1 MPETKLFENV
11 LVPIDDSA
19 SSMMAQGVAAMIAKK
34 TGSKVTVFHVIQEF
48 MLGYRIAPEIH
59 DELESTVLQHADKT
73 VNSALAL
80 FNEEGV
86 SASAE
91 TTRSSDPAE
100 SILKFAEKNIDLIVM
115 GVHGENEKDQYTLGS
130 VTRKVIT
137 HVKVPTLITK
147 KRSLLSNLLVCVD
160 GSEHST
166 RALEVAVRL
175 AEKMGSRITLL
186 NVQDQRLQKA
196 SSKAVEEL
204 ADKIFSNA
212 LSAVEKGRVK
222 LEKKLEIGVPSD
234 RIVEVA
240 ERGKYDLIVLG
251 KRGLGKV
258 KRFLL
263 GSISDDVIQKAK
275 TSILVVPAET

>member
-1 MPETKLFENV
+1 MPEIKLFENV

-19 SSMMAQGVAAMIAKK
+19 SSMMAQEVATIIAKK
-34 TGSKVTVFHVIQEF
+34 TGSRVTVFHVMQEF
-48 MLGYRIAPEIH
+48 MLGYGVAPEIG
-59 DELESTVLQHADKT
+59 ELEGSVLQHADET
-73 VNSALAL
+73 VNNALAL
-80 FNEEGV
+80 FKEKGV
-86 SASAE
+86 SASAQ
-91 TTRSSDPAE
+91 TMRSSDPAE

-137 HVKVPTLITK
+137 HVRVPTFITK
-147 KRSLLSNLLVCVD
+147 KRSPLSSMLVCVD
-160 GSEHST
+160 GSERST
-166 RALEVAVRL
+166 RAFEVAVRL

-196 SSKAVEEL
+196 SFKVVEEL
-204 ADKIFSNA
+204 ADKIFSNT

-263 GSISDDVIQKAK
+263 GSVSDDVIQKAK
-275 TSILVVPAET
+275 TSVLVVPAET